1 MGADT
6 AKSTIA
12 AACGALL
19 AKGVPSGEVLK
30 LEARLRAIVDG
41 GMSCVVELPEHG
53 LSVTLPPP
61 RGARRKH
68 LQRPVQVTR

>member
-1 MGADT
+1 MST

-19 AKGVPSGEVLK
+19 AKGVPAGEVLA
-30 LEARLRAIVDG
+30 LEARLRSIVARG
-41 GMSCVVELPEHG
+41 VSCVVELPEYG